1 MDTPIKNA
9 NTAIIEICKNVSK
22 LCLEVERNER
32 ITSRKTARDIWDM
45 VIEIFTDINP
55 AKRSNAHQDPK
66 SLNNPLIMNS
76 YQANIQKESQNFLV
90 RETLRVFLL
99 NLKNP
104 LVSSLFIS
112 LLSTIYNIGESMVNN
127 EIFSEF
133 RYLWP
138 SSMANSNSLN
148 INSVLDLLNYIL
160 TNYTIQIQPFSS
172 YGLRTTADIYLSSA
186 NYYDAF
192 KFYLQIFICET
203 QFFWKRFEKSGD
215 YAHLNEEF
223 YEKTLKSMIK
233 CCIQMN
239 KHTHAALL
247 SQMIENNQDYLAI
260 FRALQDR
267 AILTLD
273 EMDSTYDCLWDVSL
287 LEFFTYIHASR
298 GQIEKRNKCLKLVG
312 SKCINSANSSEI
324 MEKSVDFKK
333 KMLFSQ
339 LMKYY
344 ITF

>member
-1 MDTPIKNA
+1 M
-9 NTAIIEICKNVSK
+9 SK
-22 LCLEVERNER
+22 LCLEIENNER
-32 ITSRKTARDIWDM
+32 ITSRKTAREIWDS

-66 SLNNPLIMNS
+66 SLNNPLILNS

-90 RETLRVFLL
+90 REALRVFLL

-160 TNYTIQIQPFSS
+160 TNYTIQILPFSS

-203 QFFWKRFEKSGD
+203 QFFWKRFEKSAEYG
-215 YAHLNEEF
+215 AHLNEDF

-247 SQMIENNQDYLAI
+247 SQMVENNQDYLAI
-260 FRALQDR
+260 FRGFHF
-267 AILTLD
+267 
-273 EMDSTYDCLWDVSL
+273 DS
-287 LEFFTYIHASR
+287 
-298 GQIEKRNKCLKLVG
+298 
-312 SKCINSANSSEI
+312 
-324 MEKSVDFKK
+324 
-333 KMLFSQ
+333 
-339 LMKYY
+339 
-344 ITF
+344 